1 MSNTKLPGWDD
12 PDENR
17 GNEILGAVATTT
29 LLALITVCG
38 RLYVRLRMVHMFGAD
53 DWVMISA
60 MTLSLAGLGVVIP
73 EVMNGAGRHTAY
85 LDPETNRL
93 GLKLN
98 FITQPIYLWAI
109 PLVKVSVGLFLM
121 KISPNLLYR
130 RILQGIILFLMVY
143 TVASFLTLV
152 LHCQDLSALW
162 DNRVQTYCWPN
173 ETIVGLGY
181 SYSTIN
187 VVTDLFFALIPIPM
201 LWNIQIDRRTKASLI
216 CVLGLGIFATAAAII
231 KFAYLSNYGKNGDFL
246 WDSANLTIWF
256 AIELNIG
263 IIAACLP
270 CLKPVFRHA
279 FKGTSRRYNSKNQTN
294 SYKLRTFGSGSG
306 PGPIYGRSFVT
317 TQIEARNP
325 SFIQGMG
332 DESQENILIG
342 ANLAPDAITK
352 TTVVIVDRSDLGDQP
367 ELSGWPRKTDTNDQE
382 IVDDWV

>member
-1 MSNTKLPGWDD
+1 
-12 PDENR
+12 
-17 GNEILGAVATTT
+17 
-29 LLALITVCG
+29 
-38 RLYVRLRMVHMFGAD
+38 MFGAD

-60 MTLSLAGLGVVIP
+60 MTLSLAGLGIVIP

-85 LDPETNRL
+85 LDPEMNRF

-98 FITQPIYLWAI
+98 FFTQPIYVWAI
-109 PLVKVSVGLFLM
+109 PLVKVSVGLFLL

-143 TVASFLTLV
+143 TFASFLTLV

-173 ETIVGLGY
+173 ETIVALGY

-187 VVTDLFFALIPIPM
+187 IVTDLFFALIPIPM
-201 LWNIQIDRRTKASLI
+201 LWDIQIDRRTKASLI
-216 CVLGLGIFATAAAII
+216 CILGLGIFATAAGII

-246 WDSANLTIWF
+246 WDSTNLTIWF

-270 CLKPVFRHA
+270 CLKPVFRYA
-279 FKGTSRRYNSKNQTN
+279 FKGTSRRYNSENQTN

-306 PGPIYGRSFVT
+306 PGPRDGRSFVT
-317 TQIEARNP
+317 TQIGARTA

-352 TTVVIVDRSDLGDQP
+352 TTVVVIDRSDLGDQP
-367 ELSGWPRKTDTNDQE
+367 ESSGWQRKNDANDQG